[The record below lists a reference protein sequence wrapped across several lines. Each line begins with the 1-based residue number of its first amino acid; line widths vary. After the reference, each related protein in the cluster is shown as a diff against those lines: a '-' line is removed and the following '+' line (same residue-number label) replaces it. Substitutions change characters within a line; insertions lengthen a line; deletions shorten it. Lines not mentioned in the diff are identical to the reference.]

1 MPQPDHIATVGIAA
15 FIKDDA
21 LPEAASKDLRGI
33 SPMRPKPR
41 RTSSGSE
48 FNQITNVVQARMV
61 ALRCTI
67 WSPSPVR
74 LDMADARSAGMSFA
88 AGRFRTVR
96 FIAIA
101 AAGEAPP
108 RSLSE
113 DLRQACPIRLKRRNS
128 EISGTCRRPLAP
140 DPCRFSVIA
149 PTRILD
155 ETGLRDLRILLISR
169 GALSSVP
176 AGQWRRHMLLR
187 QSE

>member
-74 LDMADARSAGMSFA
+74 LDMADALERGDVFRVRAVPNGPLHRHCSCRGGAAPISFR
-88 AGRFRTVR
+88 GF
-96 FIAIA
+96 
-101 AAGEAPP
+101 AP
-108 RSLSE
+108 SLS
-113 DLRQACPIRLKRRNS
+113 DQAKKAKFRNLRHMSAAFGP
-128 EISGTCRRPLAP
+128 RPLPVLRHRP
-140 DPCRFSVIA
+140 DADP
-149 PTRILD
+149 
-155 ETGLRDLRILLISR
+155 G
-169 GALSSVP
+169 
-176 AGQWRRHMLLR
+176 
-187 QSE
+187 